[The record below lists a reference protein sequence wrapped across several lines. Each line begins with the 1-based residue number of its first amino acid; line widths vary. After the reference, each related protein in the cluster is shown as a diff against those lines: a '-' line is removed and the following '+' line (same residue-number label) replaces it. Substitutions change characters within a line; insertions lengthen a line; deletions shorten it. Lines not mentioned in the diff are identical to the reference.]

1 MSVLTWDQAG
11 EKLYETGVDHMVLF
25 TQNSDGTYNNG
36 VAWNGI
42 TAVNQSASGGDTN
55 DLYADNIKYL
65 SLRAAENYGATIEAY
80 TYPDEFAAC
89 DGSEEAAPGVFIGQQ
104 ARKAF
109 GYSYRTLIGNDT
121 EGDAHGYKIHLVYNA
136 TVSPSEK
143 SYGTV
148 NDSPDAINFSWE
160 VSTNP
165 IPVTG
170 TNFKPIAHLE
180 IDSTKT
186 TEAKMTALKDLLYGT
201 QNAES
206 TLPLPAAVISMFATT
221 GTTGTTG

>member
-1 MSVLTWDQAG
+1 MSVLKWDQAG

-25 TQNSDGTYNNG
+25 PQAAAGTYENG

-42 TAVNQSASGGDTN
+42 TAVNQNASGGDTN

-65 SLRAAENYGATIEAY
+65 SLRSAEDYGATIEAY

-89 DGSEEAAPGVFIGQQ
+89 DGSAEIAPGVMAGQQ

-121 EGDAHGYKIHLVYNA
+121 QGDSHGYKLHVVYNA

-160 VSTNP
+160 VSTTP
-165 IPVTG
+165 VPVTG
-170 TNFKPIAHLE
+170 FKPTAHIE
-180 IDSTKT
+180 IDSTKADS
-186 TEAKMTALKDLLYGT
+186 AKLKALEDKLYGT
-201 QNAES
+201 ENSES
-206 TLPLPAAVISMFATT
+206 TLPMPDELISMFATA
-221 GTTGTTG
+221 

>member
-1 MSVLTWDQAG
+1 MSVLKWDQAG
-11 EKLYETGVDHMVLF
+11 EKLYETGVDRMVLF
-25 TQNSDGTYNNG
+25 PQASSGSYETG
-36 VAWNGI
+36 VAWNGV

-80 TYPDEFAAC
+80 TYPDEFAEC
-89 DGSEEAAPGVFIGQQ
+89 DGSAEAAPGVFIGQQ
-104 ARKAF
+104 ARKSF

-121 EGDAHGYKIHLVYNA
+121 DGDGHGYKIHLVYNA

-160 VSTNP
+160 VSTTP
-165 IPVTG
+165 VQVTG
-170 TNFKPIAHLE
+170 YKPIAHLE
-180 IDSTKT
+180 IDSTKVDSTKLT
-186 TEAKMTALKDLLYGT
+186 TFEGLIYGT
-201 QNAES
+201 NDDNP
-206 TLPLPAAVISMFATT
+206 TLPAPDEVITLFA
-221 GTTGTTG
+221 GSVSGSGSGNG

>member
-1 MSVLTWDQAG
+1 MAKLVWDQAG
-11 EKLYETGVDHMVLF
+11 QKFYETGVDHMVLF
-25 TQNSDGTYNNG
+25 PQASDGTYEDG

-65 SLRAAENYGATIEAY
+65 SLRAAEDYGATIEAY

-89 DGSEEAAPGVFIGQQ
+89 DGSLEIAPGVYAGQQ
-104 ARKAF
+104 SRRAF
-109 GYSYRTLIGNDT
+109 GYSYRTRIGNDT
-121 EGDAHGYKIHLVYNA
+121 DGDTHGYKLHLVYNA

-160 VSTNP
+160 VSTT
-165 IPVTG
+165 PVAVG
-170 TNFKPIAHLE
+170 DNYKPAAHIE
-180 IDSTKT
+180 IDSTKADST
-186 TEAKMTALKDLLYGT
+186 KLTELEDLLYGT
-201 QNAES
+201 TDDPA
-206 TLPLPAAVISMFATT
+206 TLPSPARVIQMMATT
-221 GTTGTTG
+221 TTPSNP

>member
-1 MSVLTWDQAG
+1 MSKLTWDQAG
-11 EKLYETGVDHMVLF
+11 QKLYETGVDHMVLF
-25 TQNSDGTYNNG
+25 LQAANGTYENG

-42 TAVNQSASGGDTN
+42 TAVNQNASGGDTN

-65 SLRAAENYGATIEAY
+65 SLRSAEDYGATIEAY

-89 DGSEEAAPGVFIGQQ
+89 DGSAEIAPGVMAGQQ

-121 EGDAHGYKIHLVYNA
+121 EGDGHGYKLHFVYNA

-160 VSTNP
+160 VSTTP
-165 IPVTG
+165 VPVTG
-170 TNFKPIAHLE
+170 YKPTAHIE
-180 IDSTKT
+180 IDSTKADAT
-186 TEAKMTALKDLLYGT
+186 KLQTLLNKLYGT
-201 QNAES
+201 ENSES
-206 TLPLPAAVISMFATT
+206 ELPLPDYLTSLFGATGAT
-221 GTTGTTG
+221 GATS